1 MIPRESLLPRRILLQ
16 LAVYSALAL
25 MAAIVLFP
33 LLIIASSAFKNDE
46 EIFSWPLTLI
56 PRHPIFSNFQALMD
70 RFPLYI
76 WNSIK
81 VTAAIVAVQFITSTT
96 GAYAFSKLRW
106 RGRDAVFLLY
116 IASIMIPS
124 NSVIIPQFIIVRS
137 LGLYDTHAA
146 LILVSAFSAF
156 AVFLTRQYFLTI
168 PDSLLEA
175 ARIDGASEFGIFA
188 GIILPLSKPVAV
200 TVIIFS
206 FRYFWNDFF
215 TPLIYLT
222 SPNLKTLPLGMA
234 EFATE
239 YSVLYGPQM
248 AAALISILPVLAI
261 FIIGQRYFVEGVV
274 ASGIKG

>member
-1 MIPRESLLPRRILLQ
+1 MIPRESSLPRRLLQ
-16 LAVYSALAL
+16 TLAIYLALAV
-25 MAAIVLFP
+25 MAVIVLFP
-33 LLIIASSAFKNDE
+33 LLIIASSSFKNE
-46 EIFSWPLTLI
+46 GEIFSWPLTI
-56 PRHPIFSNFQALMD
+56 VPHHPIFSNFEALLD

-76 WNSIK
+76 WNSVK

-106 RGRDAVFLLY
+106 RGRDALFLLY

-137 LGLYDTHAA
+137 LGLYDTHVA
-146 LILVSAFSAF
+146 LVLVSAFSAF

-175 ARIDGASEFGIFA
+175 ARIDGASEFRIFSR
-188 GIILPLSKPVAV
+188 IMLPLSKPIAV

-222 SPNLKTLPLGMA
+222 SPVLKTLPLGMA

-239 YSVLYGPQM
+239 YSVSYGPQM
-248 AAALISILPVLAI
+248 AAALISILPVLVI
-261 FIIGQRYFVEGVV
+261 FIMGQRYFVEGVV